1 MNAKSVLK
9 IVIEKKKEISNTPG
23 TKITTL
29 PVKERKL
36 QTGNAGHFLGRILVI
51 LTKLPTCFLKCGS

>member
-1 MNAKSVLK
+1 MNAESVLK

-36 QTGNAGHFLGRILVI
+36 QTGSAGHFLGKSV
-51 LTKLPTCFLKCGS
+51 KLLIF